1 VTTVPEQKQRQETP
15 KTVDKEEIK
24 RKIIEALKTVYD
36 PEIPVNVYDLGL
48 VYDIQV
54 TDDLKAKIR
63 LGVTAPGCPVSMQ
76 IAYMAEEAIR
86 QYVPELKDIEIEL
99 DLETLWDPHRVT
111 EEGRKQLME
120 LFGYDVVE
128 EWIKRYEEMKKQ
140 MEEMEK
146 EATEKRES
154 RK

>member
-1 VTTVPEQKQRQETP
+1 MAAAAEQKQTT
-15 KTVDKEEIK
+15 KIDKEEIK
-24 RKIIEALKTVYD
+24 KKIIEALRTVYD

-48 VYDIQV
+48 VYDIQI
-54 TDDLKAKIR
+54 TDDLKAKVR

-86 QYVPELKDIEIEL
+86 QYVPELKDVEIEL
-99 DLETLWDPHRVT
+99 DLETLWDPRRVT
-111 EEGRKQLME
+111 EEGRRQLME

-128 EWIKRYEEMKKQ
+128 EWIKRYDEMKKQ

-146 EATEKRES
+146 EAQEAEK
-154 RK
+154 KQ